1 MTDQQHP
8 EQEQAGEMPAG
19 SEQENLEAE
28 AATEAATEAGPE
40 VGLEAEVVVE
50 EEVVGAESNE
60 AESGSAESTDA
71 IDRELEIFQD
81 LQRLQADFVNYRARV
96 ERDRDVARN
105 TAIADVLRAFLPA
118 LDDIVRAEAHGD
130 VAEGS
135 PFAAVA
141 NKLRNAGEKFGLKA
155 FGAKGDVFDPEQHDA
170 LVQTP
175 NPEVTQAV
183 VADVIEPGYQLGER
197 QIRPAKVAVFVP
209 ADQ

>member
-1 MTDQQHP
+1 MTDQHNTDDQSGVNP
-8 EQEQAGEMPAG
+8 ESAEQVADGQFGEAQEEIV
-19 SEQENLEAE
+19 E
-28 AATEAATEAGPE
+28 E
-40 VGLEAEVVVE
+40 VEVVTE
-50 EEVVGAESNE
+50 SENEVTAETSETGESSE
-60 AESGSAESTDA
+60 ATDA

-118 LDDIVRAEAHGD
+118 MDDIVRAEAHGD
-130 VAEGS
+130 VVEGS

-155 FGAKGDVFDPEQHDA
+155 FGAKGDVFDPELHDA

-175 NPEVTQAV
+175 NPEVTQAT
-183 VADVIEPGYQLGER
+183 VADVIEPGYQIGDR

-209 ADQ
+209 AEQ

>member
-1 MTDQQHP
+1 MTDQHNTDDQSGVNP
-8 EQEQAGEMPAG
+8 ESAEQVADGQAADAQEAI
-19 SEQENLEAE
+19 LE
-28 AATEAATEAGPE
+28 
-40 VGLEAEVVVE
+40 EAEVVIE
-50 EEVVGAESNE
+50 SEDEVT
-60 AESGSAESTDA
+60 TDA

-118 LDDIVRAEAHGD
+118 MDDIVRAEAHGD
-130 VAEGS
+130 VVDGS

-141 NKLRNAGEKFGLKA
+141 NKLRSAGEKFGLKA
-155 FGAKGDVFDPEQHDA
+155 FGAKGDVFDPELHDA

-175 NPEVTQAV
+175 NPEVTQAT
-183 VADVIEPGYQLGER
+183 VADVIEPGYQIGDR

-209 ADQ
+209 TEQ

>member
-1 MTDQQHP
+1 MTEQHNAEHQPGQEPEP
-8 EQEQAGEMPAG
+8 EQELNAD
-19 SEQENLEAE
+19 
-28 AATEAATEAGPE
+28 
-40 VGLEAEVVVE
+40 VDAEVVSDDT
-50 EEVVGAESNE
+50 AEASASNGGE
-60 AESGSAESTDA
+60 PVAETDA
-71 IDRELEIFQD
+71 DVIDRELEIFQD

-105 TAIADVLRAFLPA
+105 SAIADVLRAFLPA

-141 NKLRNAGEKFGLKA
+141 NKLRVAGERFGLTA
-155 FGAKGDVFDPEQHDA
+155 FAAKGEAFDPERHDA

-175 NPEVTQAV
+175 NPDVTQAV
-183 VADVIEPGYQLGER
+183 VADVIEPGYQLGDR
-197 QIRPAKVAVFVP
+197 QLRPAKVAVFVP

>member
-19 SEQENLEAE
+19 SEPENLEAE
-28 AATEAATEAGPE
+28 AEAEASAEAGMD
-40 VGLEAEVVVE
+40 AEVVVE
-50 EEVVGAESNE
+50 DDAS
-60 AESGSAESTDA
+60 STESTDA

-155 FGAKGDVFDPEQHDA
+155 FGAKGDVFNPEQHDA

-183 VADVIEPGYQLGER
+183 VADVIEPGYQIGDR

>member
-1 MTDQQHP
+1 MTEQHNAEEQQGAEP
-8 EQEQAGEMPAG
+8 ELAEQVA
-19 SEQENLEAE
+19 EAE
-28 AATEAATEAGPE
+28 A
-40 VGLEAEVVVE
+40 EAEVE
-50 EEVVGAESNE
+50 GE
-60 AESGSAESTDA
+60 AAADTEATADTATDV

-130 VAEGS
+130 IAEGS

-141 NKLRNAGEKFGLKA
+141 NKLRTAGEKFGLKA
-155 FGAKGDVFDPEQHDA
+155 FGAKGDSFDPERHDA

-175 NPEVTQAV
+175 NPEVPHATV
-183 VADVIEPGYQLGER
+183 DDVIEPGYQIGER

-209 ADQ
+209 AEQ

>member
-1 MTDQQHP
+1 MTDQHNP
-8 EQEQAGEMPAG
+8 DQEQVAEEPNGAEPEAVA
-19 SEQENLEAE
+19 SEVAAE
-28 AATEAATEAGPE
+28 
-40 VGLEAEVVVE
+40 
-50 EEVVGAESNE
+50 VGAEESATTDAETGPEGAAEGE
-60 AESGSAESTDA
+60 AADTATDA

-118 LDDIVRAEAHGD
+118 LDDIARAEAHGD

-141 NKLRNAGEKFGLKA
+141 NKLRNAGDKFGLKP
-155 FGAKGDVFDPEQHDA
+155 FGAKGDVFNPEQHDA

-175 NPEVTQAV
+175 NPEVSQAV
-183 VADVIEPGYQLGER
+183 VADVIELGYLIGDR

-209 ADQ
+209 AEQ